1 MNVYIKKTFLN
12 ILSTV
17 ILFVINSSNAVYAE
31 NAVSKYFSDIKSF
44 RVSFTQ
50 KTIDFETSSNK
61 TSKGFLIVKN
71 PHKFYLEYTEPYKLI
86 YIADGKKLWSYDEDL
101 EQVVVKSQANLLINT
116 PAMILSQPKDI
127 EKKYTVEN
135 LGTENKVEKYK
146 LIPKEKNGT
155 FEFIIIGFI
164 DGNLKLMEMID
175 NFGQQTQLRFD
186 KIDKNPN
193 LKSDTFNF
201 VPPEGVDVITDEVSS

>member
-1 MNVYIKKTFLN
+1 MNVYVKKNCLS
-12 ILSTV
+12 ILSAV
-17 ILFVINSSNAVYAE
+17 ILVVINSNNTVYAE

-50 KTIDFETSSNK
+50 KAIDFESSSNK

-71 PHKFYLEYTEPYKLI
+71 PDKFYLEYTEPYKLI

-101 EQVVVKSQANLLINT
+101 EQVVVKSQANLLMNT

-135 LGTENKVEKYK
+135 MGTENKIEKYK
-146 LIPKEKNGT
+146 LTPKEKNST

-175 NFGQQTQLRFD
+175 NFGQQTQLRFN
-186 KIDKNPN
+186 KIDKNPD
-193 LKSDTFNF
+193 LKSNTFKF
-201 VPPEGVDVITDEVSS
+201 VPPEGVDVITDEVSP